1 MATVITTMVI
11 AMKAPPINKIEKR
24 GEPLFSDLNGIITNK
39 YR

>member
-11 AMKAPPINKIEKR
+11 AMKAPPINKIEKE
-24 GEPLFSDLNGIITNK
+24 GGASFSDLNGIITNK

>member
-24 GEPLFSDLNGIITNK
+24 GGAPHFQI
-39 YR
+39 

>member
-24 GEPLFSDLNGIITNK
+24 GGAPLFQI
-39 YR
+39 